1 MGNLYDVLIDRV
13 ENEVKGGDGKKD
25 LNTLR
30 VFEAFA

>member
-1 MGNLYDVLIDRV
+1 MEINSTKEVL
-13 ENEVKGGDGKKD
+13 NNKGGDGNKD